1 MYIYIYIY
9 NILYMYIYVYV
20 SDATNLI
27 SLKSKKLIKSILS
40 CRKEKKIQMYL
51 LPLLWKVLRKMRGI

>member
-1 MYIYIYIY
+1 
-9 NILYMYIYVYV
+9 MYIYVYV